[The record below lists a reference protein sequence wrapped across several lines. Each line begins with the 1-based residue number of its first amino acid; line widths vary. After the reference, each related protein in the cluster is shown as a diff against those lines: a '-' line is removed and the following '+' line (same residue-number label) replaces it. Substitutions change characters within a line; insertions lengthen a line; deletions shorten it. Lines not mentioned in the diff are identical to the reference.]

1 LYVCTGSDIP
11 LQEKWRDGIVLCLE
25 TEWVSRGDGHDGFN
39 GGERGSG
46 IYWTFGKEVRLIKY
60 RFF

>member
-1 LYVCTGSDIP
+1 MDTTV
-11 LQEKWRDGIVLCLE
+11 
-25 TEWVSRGDGHDGFN
+25 FN